1 MKAAEIAERFKIR
14 CSAIGTLMTGT
25 IGLTEAQAKELE
37 TLETRHKDALKEK
50 AKPLTE
56 KMLERVH
63 ELLLIKNNPVLPK
76 TVQSYCLKW
85 LKEQPEFY
93 GRRIEF
99 DNKYTK
105 KGRDVED
112 QSLQMIEERF
122 GLGMLLKND
131 KRMENDFL
139 TGECDTKTKEM
150 VIDAKSSWDINT
162 FPLFETELDS
172 DYEWQGQGYMEL
184 YGLKKCMVAY
194 CLTDTPPD
202 LIDREVHHRATK
214 LGYDEDEKID
224 LYEVV
229 YKELTYDDIPLEKR
243 VKAFQF
249 EKRAEAMKEVK
260 ERVLLAR
267 DFILNVLKD
276 SNLFE
281 TVKF

>member
-1 MKAAEIAERFKIR
+1 
-14 CSAIGTLMTGT
+14 MTGNV
-25 IGLTEAQAKELE
+25 GLTEKQFDKMRGLIQREE
-37 TLETRHKDALKEK
+37 DWKIGQ
-50 AKPLTE
+50 AKPLTPNME
-56 KMLERVH
+56 K
-63 ELLLIKNNPVLPK
+63 ELAELTNIHNNPELPQ
-76 TVQSYCLKW
+76 TVKSYCLKW

-122 GLGMLLKND
+122 SLGMLLKND
-131 KRMENDFL
+131 KRLENDFL

-150 VIDAKSSWDINT
+150 VIDAKSSWDMNT

-194 CLTDTPPD
+194 TLTDTPPD
-202 LIDREVHHRATK
+202 LIDREVHFRATK
-214 LGYDEDEKID
+214 LGLDEDEKID

-229 YKELTYDDIPLEKR
+229 YKEMTFDDIPLEKR
-243 VKAFQF
+243 VKAFTF
-249 EKRAEAMKEVK
+249 EKRPEAMKEVK
-260 ERVLLAR
+260 DRVLLAR
-267 DFILNVLKD
+267 DFILNILK
-276 SNLFE
+276 NGNIFE
-281 TVKF
+281 PVNIQPC